1 MAPPAS
7 RGAATRAAPAPAG
20 RSGVRL
26 DVVRHQ
32 RARRV
37 RQRRRL
43 APAVSALMIAGS
55 LVAVVVADGVVAQ
68 DQIRLTSIDQQ
79 LATAS
84 AQRTSMQTA
93 IAEQTAPP
101 VVVQRATTTLGM
113 VLAPQVTD
121 LPGVSLAVPLPTPN
135 TGATGSPVPKR

>member
-1 MAPPAS
+1 
-7 RGAATRAAPAPAG
+7 
-20 RSGVRL
+20 
-26 DVVRHQ
+26 
-32 RARRV
+32 
-37 RQRRRL
+37 
-43 APAVSALMIAGS
+43 MIAGS